1 MIGNLEP
8 EENVMEKKYATADM
22 LGQLALALQKLDWD
36 AGDELRVKIG
46 GTQVSGI
53 DVGEN
58 YNEKWQSPIGTRKY
72 NKDAF
77 IVIENV
83 SRSPVVPSQPNP
95 DLKQKHV

>member
-36 AGDELRVKIG
+36 AGDELCVKIG

-77 IVIENV
+77 IVIENA

>member
-1 MIGNLEP
+1 MNIYEAFD
-8 EENVMEKKYATADM
+8 K
-22 LGQLALALQKLDWD
+22 LGWD
-36 AGDELRVKIG
+36 PKDDIVIEIG

-77 IVIENV
+77 IVIKNR
-83 SRSPVVPSQPNP
+83 SRTPFEPSKPNP
-95 DLKQKHV
+95 DLKAHHAE